1 MTEPVF
7 VDSNVFLHYA
17 YPNIGD
23 DPPETRQQKYEAC
36 REQIDRYLVEGTQI
50 WINGQV
56 IREFW
61 RNASLIKTRNRPIPV
76 ESVSQELDRILGIVT
91 IADNHLE
98 VRKQLL
104 MLLQDFTIRGIAVHD
119 ANIVAT
125 MLAYNIDKICT
136 LDNDFHRYRRLITI
150 VSPLTSTA

>member
-1 MTEPVF
+1 MTERVF

-17 YPNIGD
+17 YPNIGYD
-23 DPPETRQQKYEAC
+23 LPEIKQQKFEAC
-36 REQIDRYLVEGTQI
+36 RQQLDSYLSGGTQI

-61 RNASLIKTRNRPIPV
+61 RNASLIRTHRRQIPL
-76 ESVSQELDRILGIVT
+76 ESVRQELNRILGTVT
-91 IADNHLE
+91 LVDNNQE
-98 VRKQLL
+98 VINQLL
-104 MLLQDFTIRGIAVHD
+104 VLLQDFTIRGTAIHD

-125 MLAYNIDKICT
+125 MLAYNIDGICT

-150 VSPLTSTA
+150 VSPLTSTN

>member
-1 MTEPVF
+1 
-7 VDSNVFLHYA
+7 
-17 YPNIGD
+17 
-23 DPPETRQQKYEAC
+23 
-36 REQIDRYLVEGTQI
+36 
-50 WINGQV
+50 
-56 IREFW
+56 
-61 RNASLIKTRNRPIPV
+61 
-76 ESVSQELDRILGIVT
+76 
-91 IADNHLE
+91 
-98 VRKQLL
+98 

>member
-1 MTEPVF
+1 MTERIF

-17 YPNIGD
+17 YPNIGN
-23 DPPETRQQKYEAC
+23 DPPEIKQQKFEAC
-36 REQIDRYLVEGTQI
+36 RQQLDSYLSAGTQI

-61 RNASLIKTRNRPIPV
+61 RNASLIKTHRRQIPL
-76 ESVSQELDRILGIVT
+76 ESVRQELDRILGTVT
-91 IADNHLE
+91 LVDNNQEVKNHLL
-98 VRKQLL
+98 V
-104 MLLQDFTIRGIAVHD
+104 LLQDFTIRGTAIHD

-125 MLAYNIDKICT
+125 MLAYNIGRICT

-150 VSPLTSTA
+150 VSPLTGTN